1 MMNKMIIGLAI
12 MSIVVAG
19 TAHIASKKRDVY
31 DEEMH
36 YDEEDYL

>member
-1 MMNKMIIGLAI
+1 MNKMIIGFTI

-19 TAHIASKKRDVY
+19 TAYMVGKKRDVY

-36 YDEEDYL
+36 YDEEDYM